1 MTISDEVVVTIT
13 DESYSLDVNKRLY
26 DLFERISSD
35 LDGNERIGAEA
46 AIRDA
51 VSLCRQIPLQ
61 YDAWVSITDDGT
73 AVMQWREGDFGIAFI
88 VWWRRDSYH
97 F

>member
-26 DLFERISSD
+26 DSFERISSD

-51 VSLCRQIPLQ
+51 VSYADRSP
-61 YDAWVSITDDGT
+61 YNMTHG
-73 AVMQWREGDFGIAFI
+73 
-88 VWWRRDSYH
+88 
-97 F
+97 